1 MAANVIHRDSGFL
14 GASAKTASG
23 HHGVPQPTVPSSGPD
38 PLSVAIAADLAEWQA
53 EDAAAL
59 AGVEAAAAALHAKD
73 QNTDQAITERDT
85 TNAQLFAAI
94 EVRNA

>member
-1 MAANVIHRDSGFL
+1 MAANIIHRDPGFL
-14 GASAKTASG
+14 GASARTASG
-23 HHGVPQPTVPSSGPD
+23 HREVQLPTVPLSGPD
-38 PLSVAIAADLAEWQA
+38 PVSVAIATDLSEWAA

-59 AGVEAAAAALHAKD
+59 AGLDALAAALHAKD

-85 TNAQLFAAI
+85 TNAESFAAI